1 MKNPF
6 PEHFHLKGKCVGY
19 FWHLFW
25 RLEVQNFWIKLPLAR
40 EDVSVAKQI
49 VFNSISYVSLQVAAA
64 LQAQQQLQNNSSSNS
79 TSINSTSNSGS
90 QPPMSNSMMKSPTNN
105 NLISTT
111 STTSANTHSSSQSL
125 VSSLHSHFGG
135 SSQLSSNEASA
146 VSQIWK
152 KKFRYWYQMFWEG
165 HFLLTLL
172 DDFKK
177 RGEIFSILWPFHNI

>member
-1 MKNPF
+1 MKSTFNMKNQ
-6 PEHFHLKGKCVGY
+6 
-19 FWHLFW
+19 
-25 RLEVQNFWIKLPLAR
+25 RNWIKQVLMLSFLIGIICILLYWWKKLTLSR
-40 EDVSVAKQI
+40 LFSI
-49 VFNSISYVSLQVAAA
+49 GISYVFFQVAAA

-152 KKFRYWYQMFWEG
+152 NKK
-165 HFLLTLL
+165 
-172 DDFKK
+172 
-177 RGEIFSILWPFHNI
+177 

>member
-1 MKNPF
+1 VKNLF
-6 PEHFHLKGKCVGY
+6 PEHFYGIAQHILT
-19 FWHLFW
+19 LFLEIKVKVRNFL
-25 RLEVQNFWIKLPLAR
+25 RLIIFSKR
-40 EDVSVAKQI
+40 DVSVAKQI
-49 VFNSISYVSLQVAAA
+49 FFNSISYIFLQVAAA

-146 VSQIWK
+146 VSQI
-152 KKFRYWYQMFWEG
+152 
-165 HFLLTLL
+165 
-172 DDFKK
+172 
-177 RGEIFSILWPFHNI
+177 